1 MKQFGKQVLQES
13 WHFLF
18 YVNKS
23 CKGGE
28 TMRVKVR
35 SV

>member
-1 MKQFGKQVLQES
+1 MEKRLKSWQGWLLFGGS
-13 WHFLF
+13 I
-18 YVNKS
+18 
-23 CKGGE
+23 KGGE

>member
-1 MKQFGKQVLQES
+1 MDIMKNLIQGLLLLVI
-13 WHFLF
+13 
-18 YVNKS
+18 
-23 CKGGE
+23 KGGE